1 MNMDSEWRKLGLGLA
16 GVGGLYIV
24 LVGLA
29 ADFAQVLSL
38 KHGVRLLVLL
48 LLAVLAYKAGEA
60 GHGFWHNYRALQSR
74 LGEARD
80 FIMRSA
86 GRSGNT
92 VLLCARTLWLFQHYE
107 QSIRVTGL
115 LPDELLVMDVSQVP
129 LEPSS
134 LLGMHFM
141 IMGSDRGERAKGTVR
156 TCGPS
161 QACIEL
167 YEKTEPPRV
176 GDLAVPI
183 GPPEATDLEHLLG
196 NVLVI
201 VGE

>member
-1 MNMDSEWRKLGLGLA
+1 MDTDWRKLGLFLV
-16 GVGGLYIV
+16 GVGGLYIFFV
-24 LVGLA
+24 SVA

-48 LLAVLAYKAGEA
+48 FATVLAFKGWEQ
-60 GHGFWHNYRALQSR
+60 GRRFWHNYRALQAR

-92 VLLCARTLWLFQHYE
+92 VLLCARTIWLFQQYE
-107 QSIRVTGL
+107 QSIRVS
-115 LPDELLVMDVSQVP
+115 ELLTDGLVMLDVSQVS
-129 LEPSS
+129 LEPGN
-134 LLGMHFM
+134 LLGMYFT
-141 IMGSDRGERAKGTVR
+141 IMGSDKGERAKGTVKS
-156 TCGPS
+156 CDPA

-167 YEKTEPPRV
+167 YEQTEPPCA

-183 GPPEATDLEHLLG
+183 EPPEATDLERLLG
-196 NVLVI
+196 NILFI
-201 VGE
+201 VSE